1 MKIIEQFIKGKKNR
15 LKTCED
21 GLFTGSFMAAVI
33 DGVTPKSRYLWQG
46 KTSGCYAKDILLAFL
61 GKIQRSELKS
71 QTPEEFFSLLDRQ
84 LAIASGMP
92 ARKAGAGN
100 SDSGVL
106 RFTDY
111 PRASIILYN
120 DICREIWAYGDCQ
133 CAVNGR
139 VYTHEKEID
148 RLNAGLRA
156 FCLEYE
162 LQKGKTI
169 EELAQLPAD
178 PGRTAIEENL
188 KLQMAFENKNIPFGY
203 PVLNGQGIAP
213 SMIKV
218 YPVKSGGR
226 DPAGQRTGILCW
238 GGTLEESEKEL
249 QRILKEDPLCF
260 RAYRSTKGK
269 KSCNISFDDRAYC
282 RILV

>member
-1 MKIIEQFIKGKKNR
+1 MKIIEQFIKGKENS

-139 VYTHEKEID
+139 VYSHEKEID

-218 YPVKSGGR
+218 YPVKSG
-226 DPAGQRTGILCW
+226 DEILLASDGYPVL
-238 GGTLEESEKEL
+238 GGTLAESEKEL